1 MEGAPRC
8 HFFFAEFGYA
18 WRSTSQVKDATE
30 RTALTQRKAVKA
42 LAKCLSLAA
51 EEEKASP
58 RIARAGPE
66 EEASF
71 EDGIVLRKE

>member
-1 MEGAPRC
+1 M
-8 HFFFAEFGYA
+8 
-18 WRSTSQVKDATE
+18 
-30 RTALTQRKAVKA
+30 TQRKAVKA